1 MNENNNNL
9 NERLIYNNK
18 IKAKVIKIKAKMI
31 KIRISK

>member
-18 IKAKVIKIKAKMI
+18 IKAKMI
-31 KIRISK
+31 TIRISK